1 METNQIENV
10 LKQVCLEVLRTQL
23 NSVNQFFAKVKRS
36 NSAVYGNKVVLV
48 KSFSQGKCQ
57 SYLSELATNMY
68 SITIPDKVV
77 RACSNGNSQSMVTL
91 LNEEFE
97 RFLRVARKDLTRQLL
112 SDGTNV
118 ITKVLNATED
128 GDLVV
133 DNCLGLYSGQYIKI
147 KNKGDEITDTVI
159 SIDYKK
165 NTIKTQ
171 TRYNIE
177 LKGYKIYSTNSDL
190 LGLKYLFS
198 QYKYMGVERTYY
210 IDKPRYSKCKIS
222 ELFAKITECS
232 DKLGTNLVLCSP
244 ELKREFTQYLIEHNQ
259 SVQTTKVGEYS
270 ALDIGGVPVCA
281 LSEMRGENKVY
292 ALNTDEF
299 EWQELCD
306 WLWVDSDG
314 HILRQVANRPEYQAT
329 IIKHSQI
336 ICKDLSNQE
345 EIIIS

>member
-1 METNQIENV
+1 MEINQIENV
-10 LKQVCLEVLRTQL
+10 LSQAYLEVLRTQL
-23 NSVNQFFAKVKRS
+23 NNLNPFFAKIKRS

-48 KSFSQGKCQ
+48 KASAQDKYQ
-57 SYLSELATNMY
+57 AYLSDLATNMY

-77 RACSNGNSQSMVTL
+77 RSYSNGNSQSMVAL

-97 RFLRVARKDLTRQLL
+97 RLLSTARKDLTRQLL
-112 SDGTNV
+112 SDGSSV
-118 ITKVLNATED
+118 ITKVLTTTED

-133 DNCLGLYSGQYIKI
+133 ENCNVIYPGQYIKLQ
-147 KNKGDEITDTVI
+147 NKADEITDTVI
-159 SIDYKK
+159 SIDYAK

-171 TRYNIE
+171 TRYNRD
-177 LKGYKIYSTNSDL
+177 LKDYKIYSTNSDL

-210 IDKPRYSKCKIS
+210 VDKPRYSKCKIS

-244 ELKREFTQYLIEHNQ
+244 ELKREFTQYLVEHNQ
-259 SVQTTKVGEYS
+259 SIKTITVGEYN

-281 LSEMRGENKVY
+281 LSEMRGENKIY

-314 HILRQVANRPEYQAT
+314 HILRQVSNRPEYQAT
-329 IIKHSQI
+329 IIKHSQT

-345 EIIIS
+345 EITIL